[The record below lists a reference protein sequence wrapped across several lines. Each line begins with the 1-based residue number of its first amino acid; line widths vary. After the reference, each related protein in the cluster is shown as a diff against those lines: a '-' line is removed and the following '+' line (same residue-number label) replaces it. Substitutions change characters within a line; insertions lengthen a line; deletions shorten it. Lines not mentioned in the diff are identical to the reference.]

1 MSTTGGP
8 SLSKDSLAEGQV
20 PPLTR
25 SPSSDPVSWALQF
38 RITASPSAI
47 EDTPPLMADPPLPQG
62 SSPRPPTRNS
72 SRGVENNFLSSAESE
87 RPVDLAASISSA
99 ASMTSSPGMV
109 SRPPQRASGAGQDD
123 GDWDTWPSIRSS
135 SGNSAAQQA
144 LVSAPTRAVSYQAG
158 QTVGP
163 SQVRKDASAV
173 QPGIDNF
180 LRGEGAPKSTPSTF
194 TSASLVDAFGG
205 DPFAAKAV
213 VPVPPKPTPASSQ
226 GFGDFGDGGFR
237 AEPSTLALV
246 PTTAPTGF

>member
-1 MSTTGGP
+1 
-8 SLSKDSLAEGQV
+8 
-20 PPLTR
+20 
-25 SPSSDPVSWALQF
+25 
-38 RITASPSAI
+38 
-47 EDTPPLMADPPLPQG
+47 MADPPLPQG

-72 SRGVENNFLSSAESE
+72 SRGVENDFLSSAESE

-123 GDWDTWPSIRSS
+123 GDW
-135 SGNSAAQQA
+135 
-144 LVSAPTRAVSYQAG
+144 
-158 QTVGP
+158 
-163 SQVRKDASAV
+163 
-173 QPGIDNF
+173 GIDNF